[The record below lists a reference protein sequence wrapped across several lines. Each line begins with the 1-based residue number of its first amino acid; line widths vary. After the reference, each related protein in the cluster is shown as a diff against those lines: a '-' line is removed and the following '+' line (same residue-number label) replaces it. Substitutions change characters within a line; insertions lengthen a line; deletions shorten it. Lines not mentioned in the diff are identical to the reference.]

1 MDEGRAEAGTGR
13 RRRMERHPV
22 GGERLQAALQ
32 HCKLGCVDASAD
44 AAGIDRL
51 SVRTVIAEELRAEIR
66 AASFR
71 IGPADHEGKSKPQQF
86 CGFHEPGEV
95 PSGLDNGLILDS
107 LSRAESAPVACI
119 K

>member
-1 MDEGRAEAGTGR
+1 MDEGRAEAGTG

-71 IGPADHEGKSKPQQF
+71 IGPADHEGKSKTQQF
-86 CGFHEPGEV
+86 CGFHEPGEL

-107 LSRAESAPVACI
+107 LSRAPSSPATWT

>member
-32 HCKLGCVDASAD
+32 HCKLGCVDAGAD
-44 AAGIDRL
+44 AAGIDQL
-51 SVRTVIAEELRAEIR
+51 SVRTVIGGELRAGIR

-71 IGPADHEGKSKPQQF
+71 IDPADHEGKSNLSNSAAF
-86 CGFHEPGEV
+86 TNLA
-95 PSGLDNGLILDS
+95 SYRADS
-107 LSRAESAPVACI
+107 I
-119 K
+119 MD